1 MDNNRDYIER
11 RNRIYA
17 AGKRRRIK
25 PRKQWN
31 SSLFFLRL
39 NICLGLAVIVIMASY
54 IDTAPTEAFCEG
66 VNKLIGENMSV
77 DDVKNTFEK
86 MYAELSHG
94 NIPVMAKDSENTVT
108 LDPEIKEQINQR
120 TNSQKKTETETQ

>member
-17 AGKRRRIK
+17 AGKRWRIK

-86 MYAELSHG
+86 NVCRTFPREYTCYGKGQRKHG
-94 NIPVMAKDSENTVT
+94 YS
-108 LDPEIKEQINQR
+108 
-120 TNSQKKTETETQ
+120 